1 MEFLLSKPTAYE
13 KLLLETNWCY
23 LALFLWKLFTEAFA
37 NFDPKICSLV
47 TVVIQDP
54 VPQICALMYICNN
67 TESTSSKFKLSYSLI
82 LACLDIW
89 S

>member
-1 MEFLLSKPTAYE
+1 VDGKCFRGRTGKLELLAKINNTEFIMEFLLSKPTAYE

-54 VPQICALMYICNN
+54 VPQICALM
-67 TESTSSKFKLSYSLI
+67 
-82 LACLDIW
+82 
-89 S
+89 